1 MAGSDRVKHVKI
13 ADHGVFEISQIA
25 RVQSTRAQRRGE
37 TAGIME
43 PGVDARLVDP
53 RCPLEQARPSFQQKD
68 PCRQGAQE
76 QGKTAAVETPANN
89 DEIKIGRPQSEPSS
103 LNAAT

>member
-13 ADHGVFEISQIA
+13 ADHGVIEISHIA
-25 RVQSTRAQRRGE
+25 RVQSTRAHRRGE
-37 TAGIME
+37 TAGIMA
-43 PGVDARLVDP
+43 PGVDTGRVDP
-53 RCPLEQARPSFQQKD
+53 RCPLEQARTSVQQKD
-68 PCRQGAQE
+68 PSRQLAQE

-89 DEIKIGRPQSEPSS
+89 DEIKIGRPQSETSS

>member
-1 MAGSDRVKHVKI
+1 MVGSDRVKHVKI
-13 ADHGVFEISQIA
+13 ADHGVFEITHIA

-37 TAGIME
+37 AAGIVE
-43 PGVDARLVDP
+43 SRVDARLVDP

-68 PCRQGAQE
+68 PWRQRAQE

-89 DEIKIGRPQSEPSS
+89 DEIKIGLPQSERSS